1 MPRTLK
7 ETYESLSIYLKLLG
21 FCIREQDV
29 SIGVSYKNLWI
40 DLVPAKKYCGPTNDH
55 SIYRKKTGSWTK
67 TNVFKHFSLVN
78 KSGRKNEIRAMKIW
92 RNLHGLEFPSFY
104 LELSVIQALK
114 RHIVGR
120 LAVNLQ
126 KVFEYLST
134 DFKNARILDPA
145 NSNNVV
151 SDDLT
156 QKEKQA
162 IARTAL
168 SSRLKSSQMLWNQII
183 W

>member
-1 MPRTLK
+1 MTL
-7 ETYESLSIYLKLLG
+7 EEIYESLSIYLKLLG

-29 SIGVSYKNLWI
+29 SIGVKYKNLWI
-40 DLVPAKKYCGPTNDH
+40 DLVPAKKQSGPTNDH
-55 SIYRKKTGSWTK
+55 SLYRNKTGTWTK
-67 TNVFKHFSLVN
+67 TNVQKHVLLVR
-78 KSGRKNEIRAMKIW
+78 KSARQNEIRAMKIW

-104 LELSVIQALK
+104 LEQSVIQALK
-114 RHIVGR
+114 RHRVGR
-120 LAVNLQ
+120 LDVNLQ
-126 KVFEYLST
+126 RVFEYLST

-156 QKEKQA
+156 QKEKQS
-162 IARTAL
+162 IARTDL
-168 SSRLKSSQMLWNQII
+168 SSRSKSLQMLWNQII